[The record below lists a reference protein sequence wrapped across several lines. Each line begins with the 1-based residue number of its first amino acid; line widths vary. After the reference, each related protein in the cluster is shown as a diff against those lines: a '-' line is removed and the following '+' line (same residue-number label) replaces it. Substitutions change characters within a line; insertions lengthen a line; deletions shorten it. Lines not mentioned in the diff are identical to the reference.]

1 MSFFQIPGNIKQSLL
16 PFVIDPEN
24 NAINNTGVT
33 SSTSVS
39 GTPQLFSYRTTQNKI
54 GCLQFFPSSITSI
67 QIKDDISYKLLYGT
81 SNGERAQKSIT
92 MSDILNNIP
101 GVQIREYLPDTR
113 LDQCINMFV
122 DFFKNMTKLFT
133 GDDNEQNTQ
142 GEAKPSQTKEEK
154 EAGLFKKMTE
164 CAWFTMKYMVGGYG
178 KSGPSFLN
186 DMGDFGVDTRLLS
199 GCDPDVRR
207 YVVNFPYT
215 MYYRLQ
221 SCVTTNIYEVPGT
234 SSDKQV
240 LTADGGAGWQSGSD
254 FMSAGGFRLSGLLG
268 KIPVVGSLANMILGN
283 IGINYTP
290 WWNAEAGANGAK
302 EPQVEIKFDLFNDS
316 ADAAMVNF
324 IFVNTIVP
332 SNKWIQYNMFQ
343 HSTNLYDVKIEGINR
358 LFACSGNFTVTY
370 DGVLRTPPKAWVQEL
385 CKSHCNKAF
394 NKEGMEKAILENNL
408 IKIPDVYHVTLQFQ
422 SLLPANFNNFLFA
435 YSQNNRMSVDSTYVY
450 QQSEISQIL
459 PRALAKY
466 QKRVAKV
473 WKAGDE
479 NAGKTSSEKDAIAKA
494 EEQER
499 AKQSE
504 ENKAKER
511 AEKNRNDELRAQIKA
526 FEKDLG

>member
-16 PFVIDPEN
+16 PFVLNPSN
-24 NAINNTGVT
+24 SINDSGVT

-39 GTPQLFSYRTTQNKI
+39 GTPQFFSYRNKRDPESA
-54 GCLQFFPSSITSI
+54 GNAGNLQFFPSSITSI
-67 QIKDDISYKLLYGT
+67 QIKDDISYKLLYGSRNGQKT
-81 SNGERAQKSIT
+81 SSSIT
-92 MSDILNNIP
+92 INDILNNIP
-101 GVQIREYLPDTR
+101 GIQIREYLPDTR

-122 DFFKNMTKLFT
+122 DLFKNMSKLFS
-133 GDDNEQNTQ
+133 GDDNEQTTQ
-142 GEAKPSQTKEEK
+142 GEAKAQETKEEK
-154 EAGLFKKMTE
+154 DSSLFKKITE

-178 KSGPSFLN
+178 KSGPSFLG
-186 DMGDFGVDTRLLS
+186 DMLDFGVDTKLLS

-240 LTADGGAGWQSGSD
+240 LTADGKGGWGDGSD

-290 WWNAEAGANGAK
+290 WWNAETGVKAV

-343 HSTNLYDVKIEGINR
+343 HSSNLYDVKIEGINR
-358 LFACSGNFTVTY
+358 LFACSGNFAVSY
-370 DGVLRTPPKAWVQEL
+370 DGVLRTPPAAWVHNL
-385 CKSHCNKAF
+385 CEKHCNRAF
-394 NKEGMEKAILENNL
+394 NSSALESAILNDNL

-435 YSQNNRMSVDSTYVY
+435 YSQNNRMSVDSTKVY
-450 QQSEISQIL
+450 QQSEFSQIL
-459 PRALAKY
+459 PRAISKY
-466 QKRVAKV
+466 TDRVSKV

-479 NAGKTSSEKDAIAKA
+479 NAGK
-494 EEQER
+494 
-499 AKQSE
+499 
-504 ENKAKER
+504 
-511 AEKNRNDELRAQIKA
+511 
-526 FEKDLG
+526 